1 MNIGLIDF
9 GYRTWNLN
17 SMKKLYDCIEY
28 AMLGERLGY
37 DKFWIGEHHTSERT
51 LPWNNATNLIPIL
64 ASKTERISI
73 GTAGT
78 LMCIHNPYHVASSYK
93 FFNNVF
99 SNRIDLGFANG
110 KPYRGTAMHATG
122 KNNVLIVNEFE
133 EKVTETV
140 RLLNNEESYYL
151 NDGLVMPP
159 YKGLLPELWTLGS
172 SQRSI
177 ERAIELGTN
186 LGFWISQGFCIE
198 EKERIAKYKSDFF
211 SKHSFYPKVRAVVSG
226 ICHLSEK
233 KAKAIAR
240 QQGETKELLCGT
252 PSMFQDLL
260 LRYSDFYNIN
270 SFMFLNLIQ
279 DPSERIKGV
288 EKLSYQLNLQTEI
301 KSKRKASQNHS

>member
-1 MNIGLIDF
+1 MNKINIGLIDF
-9 GYRTWNLN
+9 GYRTSNLN

-28 AMLGERLGY
+28 ARLGEQLGY
-37 DKFWIGEHHTSERT
+37 DKFWIGEHHTPERT

-64 ASKTERISI
+64 ASNTERIDI

-78 LMCIHNPYHVASSYK
+78 LMCIHNPYHIASSYK

-110 KPYRGTAMHATG
+110 KPYKGTAIHATG
-122 KNNVLIVNEFE
+122 KTNVLIVDEFE
-133 EKVTETV
+133 EKVAETV
-140 RLLNNEESYYL
+140 RLLNNEEDYYL

-172 SQRSI
+172 SQRSV
-177 ERAIELGTN
+177 EKAIELGTN
-186 LGFWISQGFCIE
+186 LGFWISQGFCLE
-198 EKERIAKYKSDFF
+198 EKERIEKYKDVFF
-211 SKHSFYPKVRAVVSG
+211 RKHSFYPKVRAVVSG

-240 QQGETKELLCGT
+240 YQSKTEEPLWGT
-252 PSMFQDLL
+252 PSLFQNLVL
-260 LRYSDFYNIN
+260 QYSDFYSIN

-279 DPSERIKGV
+279 EPSERIKGV

-301 KSKRKASQNHS
+301 KAKQKVS